1 MGGAINITTA
11 TPRKPLEGHIAYSQ
25 GFARGADYAH
35 NMSAR
40 LGARTEYGFI
50 QIGGSQLQQRFT
62 PYLMQMKIIT
72 RWGHMDVVVIQQQM
86 INEE

>member
-25 GFARGADYAH
+25 GFAREFADYAH

-40 LGARTEYGFI
+40 LSTY
-50 QIGGSQLQQRFT
+50 
-62 PYLMQMKIIT
+62 
-72 RWGHMDVVVIQQQM
+72 
-86 INEE
+86 